1 MIDRN
6 LARGLFLA
14 AIALSFGLGS
24 LRYSIG
30 DFNRPGPGLFPLM
43 ISSIL
48 LLIAV
53 AVIVRSFFVE
63 REALHFP
70 LKNISLLLASLCSF
84 ALVSHFVNMTL
95 GIVVMVFICTLAGD
109 SYSVWRN
116 VKISAVLV
124 AVAFGFQR
132 LLGLNLPLF

>member
-6 LARGLFLA
+6 LARGLYLA
-14 AIALSFGLGS
+14 AIALAFGLSS
-24 LRYSIG
+24 LRYTIG
-30 DFNRPGPGLFPLM
+30 EFSRPGPGLFPLM
-43 ISSIL
+43 ISSFL
-48 LLIAV
+48 LLIAL

-70 LKNISLLLASLCSF
+70 LKNITLLLASLCSF

-95 GIVVMVFICTLAGD
+95 GIVVMVFICTLAGE

-116 VKISAVLV
+116 IKISAVLV
-124 AVAFGFQR
+124 AMAFAFQH

>member
-14 AIALSFGLGS
+14 AIALTFGLGS
-24 LRYSIG
+24 LSYPIG
-30 DFNRPGPGLFPLM
+30 QLSHPGPGLFPLM
-43 ISSIL
+43 VSVML
-48 LLIAV
+48 LAIAV

-70 LKNISLLLASLCSF
+70 PKNITLLLLSLCAFSV
-84 ALVSHFVNMTL
+84 VSHFVNMTL
-95 GIVVMVFICTLAGD
+95 GIVVMVFICTLAGE

-116 VKISAVLV
+116 VKISVALI
-124 AVAFGFQR
+124 AVAFAFQR
-132 LLGLNLPLF
+132 LLGLNLPLL